1 MRISE
6 KESVVITGGIG
17 KTSKTGL
24 AYGIPAVGS
33 CNVGAKLTCV
43 KGSVCESCYGCKGTY
58 GYPVVRAAQSRRF
71 ETVKLLGMPPHR
83 TRWVKAMVVQIKA
96 KNKGIKSN
104 LKGYFRW
111 HDTGDIISVSHLQ
124 AIAEVAKEMPE
135 VKFWLPTKEYQIV
148 KDFLGCGYKIPKNL
162 CIRLSAYMVDQKAN
176 INSAK
181 LKRLPVSCVHDEKKP
196 LGQVCKAIEAHAGC
210 GDIGCRKCWDKKIKS
225 ISYGKH

>member
-1 MRISE
+1 MKLTIKKAE
-6 KESVVITGGIG
+6 EITGGIG

-24 AYGIPAVGS
+24 SYGIPAVGS
-33 CNVGAKLTCV
+33 CNVGAKLTEV

-71 ETVKLLGMPPHR
+71 ESVKLLGMPLAR
-83 TRWVKAMVVQIKA
+83 TRWVNAMVLQIEG
-96 KNKGIKSN
+96 KNKSLKSS

-124 AIAEVAKEMPE
+124 AIAEVAKELPDI
-135 VKFWLPTKEYQIV
+135 KFWLPTKEYQIV
-148 KDFLGCGYKIPKNL
+148 KDYLECGYTIPKNL
-162 CIRLSAYMVDQKAN
+162 CVRLSSYMVDQKAN

-181 LKRLPVSCVHDEKKP
+181 LKRLPVSHVHTE
-196 LGQVCKAIEAHAGC
+196 KAIGHKCGAVEAHSGC
-210 GDIGCRKCWDKKIKS
+210 AEIGCRKCWDKKVKS